1 MYYIWCDDDGII
13 GSSKV
18 LIMVSNNLTTNHP
31 SWLFFPSL
39 PHWQARAN
47 TLHLNSYLFVFVCVC
62 MFYLYLCFYFDLYLA
77 ENCRELAKSPKV
89 AGQGFPL
96 TEPCDQ
102 LVFMATSP
110 LLGGGRSFLWAR
122 ICISEISS
130 SVLWTKLRKQIT
142 VGKQIVNLY
151 IHWTLLV
158 CYVFLQSK
166 KKIWFAMFSFVGHWA
181 TQVKKTD
188 DHTSSPNLTAC
199 RQVSVS
205 KSNPFSIFRPNVGKI
220 ILQNLL
226 RVAQP
231 I

>member
-1 MYYIWCDDDGII
+1 MSNLYLYYIWCDDGGII

-47 TLHLNSYLFVFVCVC
+47 TLHLNSYLFVLGCVC

-89 AGQGFPL
+89 TGQGFPL

-110 LLGGGRSFLWAR
+110 LLAKPWRRSLFSLGAYLYFWNILLCTLNKTSKTNHCWQTDCEFIHRLDFDCLLCFLA
-122 ICISEISS
+122 
-130 SVLWTKLRKQIT
+130 K
-142 VGKQIVNLY
+142 
-151 IHWTLLV
+151 
-158 CYVFLQSK
+158 
-166 KKIWFAMFSFVGHWA
+166 
-181 TQVKKTD
+181 
-188 DHTSSPNLTAC
+188 
-199 RQVSVS
+199 
-205 KSNPFSIFRPNVGKI
+205 
-220 ILQNLL
+220 
-226 RVAQP
+226 
-231 I
+231 

>member
-47 TLHLNSYLFVFVCVC
+47 TLHLNSYLFVLGCVC

-89 AGQGFPL
+89 TGQGFPL

-110 LLGGGRSFLWAR
+110 LLGQTLAVAALFFGRVFVFLKYPPLYFEQNFENKSLLANRLWIYTYIGLCLFVMFSCKVRKRFGSPCFHLWATGPPR
-122 ICISEISS
+122 LKRRTTI
-130 SVLWTKLRKQIT
+130 
-142 VGKQIVNLY
+142 
-151 IHWTLLV
+151 LLPR
-158 CYVFLQSK
+158 
-166 KKIWFAMFSFVGHWA
+166 
-181 TQVKKTD
+181 T
-188 DHTSSPNLTAC
+188 
-199 RQVSVS
+199 
-205 KSNPFSIFRPNVGKI
+205 
-220 ILQNLL
+220 
-226 RVAQP
+226 
-231 I
+231 